1 MAVDCQW
8 LLMRI
13 WSIAFLMTL
22 FRLGLVL
29 MTEKKNNQEWFCHQ
43 PWPIPLLS
51 ISSCS
56 AYLISNICFFTFVK
70 TTLKT
75 TRITTVRCLQLLCRR
90 TLELPTNYLL
100 FPLSLIDKLEQRHCF
115 LIFRQPQTKMYISYI
130 FLHCFIGNICQ
141 I

>member
-29 MTEKKNNQEWFCHQ
+29 MTEKKKKKINQEWFCHQ
-43 PWPIPLLS
+43 PWPIPLLP

-70 TTLKT
+70 TALKT
-75 TRITTVRCLQLLCRR
+75 TRITTVRCLQLLCHR

-100 FPLSLIDKLEQRHCF
+100 FQLSLIDSKLEQRYCF
-115 LIFRQPQTKMYISYI
+115 LIFRQPIAWI
-130 FLHCFIGNICQ
+130 FV
-141 I
+141 